1 MIPVPEGV
9 FAYPRGDIT
18 KGYGLHIKVKVPNGM
33 KATKVDRDLN
43 VSDLFDLNN
52 GGQYV
57 RYGSQFADYIFMAVS
72 GIVSASPPVE
82 PKMQGSLTYTEPFV
96 PQPFPTDV
104 KSIAREAKLDEQLK
118 KRAAA
123 EKAPEIEF
131 SYMTLAAPLKPPS
144 RIKIT
149 KRTE

>member
-72 GIVSASPPVE
+72 GIVSANIPGIAP
-82 PKMQGSLTYTEPFV
+82 MQDSLTYTEPLV
-96 PQPFPTDV
+96 PQGFPTDV
-104 KSIAREAKLDEQLK
+104 QSISRKAKLDKEVK

-123 EKAPEIEF
+123 EKAPEPVF
-131 SYMTLAAPLKPPS
+131 ANMMAAASQKPPS